1 VLERLLED
9 VSYESSDRSGAT
21 IVIDADYV
29 DRHLKDLAQNQDLS
43 RYIL

>member
-1 VLERLLED
+1 VMERLLED
-9 VSYESSDRSGAT
+9 VSYESSDHNGT
-21 IVIDADYV
+21 KLLVDADYV